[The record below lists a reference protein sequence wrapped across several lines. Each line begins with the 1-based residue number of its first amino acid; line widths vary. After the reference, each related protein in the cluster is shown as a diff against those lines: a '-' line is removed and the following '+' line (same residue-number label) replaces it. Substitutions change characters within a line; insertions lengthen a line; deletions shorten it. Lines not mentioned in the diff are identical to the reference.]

1 MTAVAAA
8 SRVRLALVGTL
19 LMLSGL
25 AAGCQSDTE
34 GTPVTSSKSP
44 TEPSFPTSRPAAK
57 PPTSV
62 APSAP
67 SAPVSP
73 PAAQVLPPQN
83 GYVFIE
89 TKSGQT
95 RCQLDEESVGC
106 EALFANAP
114 MQDGVRA
121 NGVNVTAAGSLS
133 WIVGNLGDIPV
144 VTIDYR
150 TLQCGRL
157 DDRRHRGRHPV
168 HQSAHQTRHV
178 RQHREGRKLLDR
190 LRL

>member
-1 MTAVAAA
+1 MNGRPVLACALAAC
-8 SRVRLALVGTL
+8 ALV
-19 LMLSGL
+19 
-25 AAGCQSDTE
+25 AGCQSGTQ
-34 GTPVTSSKSP
+34 GTPT
-44 TEPSFPTSRPAAK
+44 AA
-57 PPTSV
+57 PPTKT
-62 APSAP
+62 ATP

-106 EALFANAP
+106 EALFTNAP

-121 NGVNVTAAGSLS
+121 NGVNVTAAGNLS

-150 TLQCGRL
+150 IY
-157 DDRRHRGRHPV
+157 
-168 HQSAHQTRHV
+168 SAVGWTIDATGDGTRFTNQRTKHGMFV
-178 RQHREGRKLLDR
+178 SIEKVESF
-190 LRL
+190 

>member
-1 MTAVAAA
+1 MDGRLVLACAVAAC
-8 SRVRLALVGTL
+8 TL
-19 LMLSGL
+19 I
-25 AAGCQSDTE
+25 AGCQST
-34 GTPVTSSKSP
+34 TRP
-44 TEPSFPTSRPAAK
+44 TAA
-57 PPTSV
+57 PPTKSGQ
-62 APSAP
+62 P

-83 GYVFIE
+83 GYVFIA

-106 EALFANAP
+106 EAPFTNPP

-121 NGVNVTAAGSLS
+121 NGVNLTADGSLS

-150 TLQCGRL
+150 TYSAVGWTIDATSDGTRFTNQRTK
-157 DDRRHRGRHPV
+157 RGMFV
-168 HQSAHQTRHV
+168 SIKKV
-178 RQHREGRKLLDR
+178 ESF
-190 LRL
+190 